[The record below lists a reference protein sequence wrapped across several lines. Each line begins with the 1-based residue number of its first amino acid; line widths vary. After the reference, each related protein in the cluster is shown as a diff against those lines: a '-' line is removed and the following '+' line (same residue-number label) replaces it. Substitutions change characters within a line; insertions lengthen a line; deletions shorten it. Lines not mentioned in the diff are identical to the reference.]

1 MKNNTPEFTK
11 KELVLI
17 EELTT
22 MHIDML
28 VCDAE
33 SESDSDIL
41 ADLKEAEQLHY
52 KLLKCLN
59 LPNPYWFEKYS

>member
-17 EELTT
+17 EELTD

-33 SESDSDIL
+33 ADTDIL

-52 KLLKCLN
+52 KLLKCL
-59 LPNPYWFEKYS
+59 L

>member
-17 EELTT
+17 EELTN

-28 VCDAE
+28 GCDA
-33 SESDSDIL
+33 ESDSDIL
-41 ADLKEAEQLHY
+41 TDLKEAEQLHY
-52 KLLKCLN
+52 KLLKCLS
-59 LPNPYWFEKYS
+59 LL

>member
-17 EELTT
+17 EELTD

-33 SESDSDIL
+33 ADTDIL
-41 ADLKEAEQLHY
+41 ADLKEAAAY
-52 KLLKCLN
+52 FKLEGSRTAPLQIA
-59 LPNPYWFEKYS
+59 

>member
-17 EELTT
+17 EELTD

-33 SESDSDIL
+33 ADTDIL

-52 KLLKCLN
+52 KLLKGLIRS
-59 LPNPYWFEKYS
+59 LTP